1 VSFWASEMP
10 KLTKSIVDAATPRNK
25 QFTIWCSELKGFGIF
40 VQPSG
45 SRTYFVDYR
54 NRDGVRKRMT
64 IGRHGKITAEEA
76 RKLAIAT
83 LGETV
88 KGRDPA
94 EERIQQRKALTVK
107 QLCDRYLAAADRGLI
122 LGKGDRPKKTSS
134 LYVDRGR
141 INRHIVPLLGDKRLQ
156 SLKPADINKFI
167 EDVSAGKSAKVE
179 KTDKKRGKSIVRGG
193 LGTAAR
199 TVGLLGGILTYAV
212 HQGLLE
218 KSPAH
223 GIRKPA
229 DGIRKRRLSDGE
241 YRLLGQILQEKAG
254 DQQFKTTVQ
263 IIRLLALT
271 ACRRGEAIH
280 LRRSEVDVDASCLR
294 LVDSKEG
301 ASVRPVGLPVLDLLA
316 PLITDSHRDF
326 VFNGTVEG
334 KPLVGFPRLWKK
346 LFKDTALA
354 DITPHVLRHSFSSI
368 ANDLGFT
375 EATIGALMGH
385 SRGTVTGRYIHTVD
399 SLLVMAAD
407 TVAGYIQGLLDG
419 KEFRRTTY
427 ALDRASREA
436 ALVRLLEQAVVEETK
451 ETKERMAA

>member
-1 VSFWASEMP
+1 MP
-10 KLTKSIVDAATPRNK
+10 KLSKSIVDAATPRNK

-141 INRHIVPLLGDKRLQ
+141 INRHIVPLLGNKRLQ

-167 EDVSAGKSAKVE
+167 EDIATGKSAKVE
-179 KTDKKRGKSIVRGG
+179 KTNKKRGKSIVRGG

-218 KSPAH
+218 KNPAH

-229 DGIRKRRLSDGE
+229 DGVKKRRLSDDE
-241 YRLLGQILQEKAG
+241 YRLLGQILQKKAV

-263 IIRLLALT
+263 IISFLALT
-271 ACRRGEAIH
+271 ACRRGEAIY
-280 LRRSEVDVDASCLR
+280 LRRSELDVDASCLR

-316 PLITDSHRDF
+316 PLMMDNDRDF
-326 VFNGTVEG
+326 VFAGTVEG
-334 KPLVGFPRLWKK
+334 KTLVGFPRLWKK

-354 DITPHVLRHSFSSI
+354 GITPHVLRHSFSSI

-407 TVAGYIQGLLDG
+407 TVAGYIQGLLNG
-419 KEFRRTTY
+419 KKFQRTVY

-436 ALVRLLEQAVVEETK
+436 ALLRLIEQAIVAEAK
-451 ETKERMAA
+451 ETQQRVAA

>member
-1 VSFWASEMP
+1 MP
-10 KLTKSIVDAATPRNK
+10 KLTKSIVDAATPREK

-54 NRDGVRKRMT
+54 NRDGIRKRMT

-94 EERIQQRKALTVK
+94 EDRVQQRKALTVK
-107 QLCDRYLAAADRGLI
+107 ELCDRYLAAAEKGLV
-122 LGKGDRPKKTSS
+122 LGKGDRPKKASS

-141 INRHIVPLLGDKRLQ
+141 INRHIVPLLGNKRVQ
-156 SLKPADINKFI
+156 SLRSADINKFI
-167 EDVSAGKSAKVE
+167 EDVATGKSATIE
-179 KTDKKRGKSIVRGG
+179 KTSKKRGKSIVRGG

-199 TVGLLGGILTYAV
+199 TVGLLGGILSYAV
-212 HQGLLE
+212 GQGIIE
-218 KSPAH
+218 SNPAH

-229 DGIRKRRLSDGE
+229 DGVKKRRLSDDE
-241 YRLLGQILQEKAG
+241 YRLLGRILQLKGKDE
-254 DQQFKTTVQ
+254 QFKTTVQ
-263 IIRLLALT
+263 IIRYLALT

-280 LRRSEVDVDASCLR
+280 LKSSEVDVDGSCLR

-316 PLITDSHRDF
+316 PVMPEDRGL
-326 VFNGTVEG
+326 VFKGTVDG

-346 LFKDTALA
+346 LLKDTPLVGV
-354 DITPHVLRHSFSSI
+354 TPHVLRHSFSSI

-385 SRGTVTGRYIHTVD
+385 SRGTITGRYIHTVD

-407 TVAGYIQGLLDG
+407 TVAGHIQGLLEG
-419 KEFRRTTY
+419 KKFRRTTY

-436 ALVRLLEQAVVEETK
+436 ALVRLLEQAILAEDSET
-451 ETKERMAA
+451 EQRIAA

>member
-1 VSFWASEMP
+1 MP
-10 KLTKSIVDAATPRNK
+10 KLTKSIVDAATPRAK
-25 QFTIWCSELKGFGIF
+25 QFTIWCSELKGFGVF

-64 IGRHGKITAEEA
+64 IGRHGTITAEQA

-88 KGRDPA
+88 RGEDPA
-94 EERIQQRKALTVK
+94 EERVRRRRALTVK
-107 QLCDRYLAAADRGLI
+107 ELCDRYLAATDQGLI
-122 LGKGDRPKKTSS
+122 LGKGDRPKKAGS

-141 INRHIVPLLGDKRLQ
+141 INRHIIPLLGKRPVQ
-156 SLKPADINKFI
+156 SLRPADISKFVG
-167 EDVSAGKSAKVE
+167 DVASGKSATIE
-179 KTDKKRGKSIVRGG
+179 KTSKKRGKSIVKGG

-212 HQGLLE
+212 DQGLID
-218 KSPAH
+218 KNPAH

-229 DGIRKRRLSDGE
+229 DGVRNRRLSDDE
-241 YRLLGQILQEKAG
+241 YRLLGQVLQRKAA
-254 DQQFKTTVQ
+254 DEQFKTTVQ
-263 IIRLLALT
+263 IIRHLALT
-271 ACRRGEAIH
+271 ACRRGEAIG
-280 LRRSEVDVDASCLR
+280 LRRSEVDVDGSCLR

-316 PLITDSHRDF
+316 PILAVDDEGF
-326 VFNGTVEG
+326 VFKGTVEG
-334 KPLVGFPRLWKK
+334 KPLVGFPKLWKK
-346 LFKDTALA
+346 VFKDTALA
-354 DITPHVLRHSFSSI
+354 NITPHVLRHSFSSI
-368 ANDLGFT
+368 ANDLGVT

-385 SRGTVTGRYIHTVD
+385 SRSTVTGRYIHTVD

-419 KEFRRTTY
+419 KKFRRMTY
-427 ALDRASREA
+427 ALDRASRA
-436 ALVRLLEQAVVEETK
+436 AMLARLFEPSISLEENEGN
-451 ETKERMAA
+451 ERIAA

>member
-1 VSFWASEMP
+1 MP
-10 KLTKSIVDAATPRNK
+10 KLTKWVVDAATPREK
-25 QFTIWCSELKGFGIF
+25 QFTIWCSELKGFGLF

-64 IGRHGKITAEEA
+64 IGRHGTITAEQA

-88 KGRDPA
+88 KGQDPA
-94 EERIQQRKALTVK
+94 EERTQQRKALTVK
-107 QLCDRYLAAADRGLI
+107 ELCERYLAAAEKGLV
-122 LGKGDRPKKTSS
+122 LGKGDRPKKPSS
-134 LYVDRGR
+134 LYVDHGR
-141 INRHIVPLLGDKRLQ
+141 VNRHIVPLLGNKRVQ
-156 SLKPADINKFI
+156 SLKPADINRFI
-167 EDVSAGKSAKVE
+167 EDVATGKSATIE
-179 KTDKKRGKSIVRGG
+179 KTNKKRGKSVVKGG

-212 HQGLLE
+212 GQGLIE
-218 KSPAH
+218 KNPAH

-229 DGIRKRRLSDGE
+229 DGVKKRRLSDDE
-241 YRLLGQILQEKAG
+241 YRLLGQILDAKAT
-254 DQQFKTTVQ
+254 DEQFKTTVQ
-263 IIRLLALT
+263 IIRHLALT

-280 LRRSEVDVDASCLR
+280 LKGSEVDVDASCLR

-316 PLITDSHRDF
+316 PLIADDNRGY
-326 VFNGTVEG
+326 VFTGTVEG
-334 KPLVGFPRLWKK
+334 KPLVGFPKLWKK
-346 LFKDTALA
+346 MFKDTLLA

-375 EATIGALMGH
+375 EATVGALMGH

-407 TVAGYIQGLLDG
+407 TVAGYIQGLLEG
-419 KEFRRTTY
+419 KKFRRTTY

-436 ALVRLLEQAVVEETK
+436 ALARLLDQSLFAEDNEASQ
-451 ETKERMAA
+451 RIAA

>member
-1 VSFWASEMP
+1 VSAVNRIGP
-10 KLTKSIVDAATPRNK
+10 
-25 QFTIWCSELKGFGIF
+25 SELKGFGIF

-64 IGRHGKITAEEA
+64 IGRHGKITAEQA

-94 EERIQQRKALTVK
+94 EERLQQREALTVK
-107 QLCDRYLAAADRGLI
+107 ALCDRYLAAADQGLI
-122 LGKGDRPKKTSS
+122 LGKGDRPKKASS

-141 INRHIVPLLGDKRLQ
+141 VNRHIVPLLGNKRVQ

-167 EDVSAGKSAKVE
+167 EDVATGKSATIE
-179 KTDKKRGKSIVRGG
+179 KTSKKRGKSIVRGG

-212 HQGLLE
+212 GQGVIE
-218 KSPAH
+218 RNPAH

-229 DGIRKRRLSDGE
+229 DGVKKRRLSDDE
-241 YRLLGQILQEKAG
+241 YRLLGQILQEKAA
-254 DQQFKTTVQ
+254 DEQFKTTVQ
-263 IIRLLALT
+263 IIRYLALT

-280 LRRSEVDVDASCLR
+280 LKGSEVDVDASCLR

-301 ASVRPVGLPVLDLLA
+301 ASVRPVGLPAVDLLA
-316 PLITDSHRDF
+316 PLVADESQGF
-326 VFNGTVEG
+326 VFKGTVEG
-334 KPLVGFPRLWKK
+334 KPLIGFPKLWKK

-354 DITPHVLRHSFSSI
+354 GVTPHVLRHSFSSI

-407 TVAGYIQGLLDG
+407 TVAGHIQGLLDG
-419 KEFRRTTY
+419 KKFRRTTY

-436 ALVRLLEQAVVEETK
+436 ALARLLEQSVLAEADET
-451 ETKERMAA
+451 EQRMAA